1 MDAAGRNSN
10 GRHSALWQLTGR
22 SALDI
27 ASHGQRRE
35 ITFAVDPIRQEPVVA
50 VEVRTAE
57 NVKNGTS
64 AKLWWP
70 VSACSK
76 LADATVRFLQLADDY
91 TVLNPHLTLSVG
103 VDVIFPADR
112 FEDVAGLMKPRK
124 RRRMTEAAK
133 RQATD
138 RLRQYQFTEG
148 QSRASAAVQ
157 LANRGQICVS
167 GT

>member
-1 MDAAGRNSN
+1 MDAAGRNPN

-57 NVKNGTS
+57 NVKNGNS

-91 TVLNPHLTLSVG
+91 TVLNPHLTLSVEG
-103 VDVIFPADR
+103 RQSGSIPRCDDGEVFEGSAPRRPDEFPIR
-112 FEDVAGLMKPRK
+112 VH
-124 RRRMTEAAK
+124 
-133 RQATD
+133 
-138 RLRQYQFTEG
+138 Y
-148 QSRASAAVQ
+148 
-157 LANRGQICVS
+157 
-167 GT
+167 